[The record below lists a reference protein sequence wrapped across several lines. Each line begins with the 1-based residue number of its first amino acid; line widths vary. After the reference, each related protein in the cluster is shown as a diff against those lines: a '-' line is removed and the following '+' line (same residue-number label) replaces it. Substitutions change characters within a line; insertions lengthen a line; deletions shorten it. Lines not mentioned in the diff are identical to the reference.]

1 MYMLSYI
8 TARPLQEGDL
18 TAQKVADSR
27 YAESLLADCPECSIS
42 LNQLCIYPIF
52 EKCISETFVTVFL
65 FLNNMYS
72 SCFAMISN
80 MQSLPW
86 QTVLSAPFVSKCYLS
101 PRTLSN
107 PCKCLSRTLVNDT
120 RGILDPHFQASALSS
135 HVHYILTHFFGLQG
149 LDA

>member
-1 MYMLSYI
+1 M
-8 TARPLQEGDL
+8 

-52 EKCISETFVTVFL
+52 GKCIFETFVTVFL

-80 MQSLPW
+80 MQSLRW

-107 PCKCLSRTLVNDT
+107 PCKCLSRTLVNVCLTLVNDT
-120 RGILDPHFQASALSS
+120 TKILDPHFQASALSS
-135 HVHYILTHFFGLQG
+135 HVHYILTIFCWRSGS
-149 LDA
+149 

>member
-1 MYMLSYI
+1 MYIFSYI

-18 TAQKVADSR
+18 TAQKVVDSR

-42 LNQLCIYPIF
+42 LNQFCIYPIF
-52 EKCISETFVTVFL
+52 AKCISETFVTVFL

-80 MQSLPW
+80 MQSLRW

-107 PCKCLSRTLVNDT
+107 PCKCLSN
-120 RGILDPHFQASALSS
+120 PCK
-135 HVHYILTHFFGLQG
+135 
-149 LDA
+149 